1 MNTKQSHHST
11 LFSFRKSIDG
21 SLKITPPN
29 SFKQRVSSLLTSPV
43 MTSFKGLRRKSKTL
57 EKEETMSEG
66 DEDRLEPIH
75 VLPTPPTTPSMMSFE
90 KEVKYDLAYR
100 VHEILGSAVEE
111 VDEEIDD
118 DWEQRR
124 NRLQQSLLY
133 QKSFTITFESQ

>member
-11 LFSFRKSIDG
+11 LFSFRKSIDS

-57 EKEETMSEG
+57 EKEESEG
-66 DEDRLEPIH
+66 GEDRLEQIP

-124 NRLQQSLLY
+124 NKLQQSLLY
-133 QKSFTITFESQ
+133 QKTWTITFE

>member
-11 LFSFRKSIDG
+11 LFSFRKSIDS

-57 EKEETMSEG
+57 EKEESEG
-66 DEDRLEPIH
+66 GEDRLEPIP

-133 QKSFTITFESQ
+133 QKTWTITFE